1 MKLFGKEYNE
11 RTKHKI
17 YYIAGIKITRKDKC
31 AIYKDESDYLR
42 SIINAIG
49 TDKIPPAKGELR
61 QWQLECL
68 DLLKTFDKICRENG
82 LQYWLDFGTLLGALR
97 HKGFIPW
104 DDDIDTSML
113 YSDLEKLL
121 PILGERLKNSD
132 FYLRENH
139 KNNFQIRIRH
149 KKYNLGMDI
158 FPVYEYPKN
167 TLNTEEKENLIAEIT
182 QTRKLFEQKYCKK
195 FNEKTDINKIRDCI
209 AKLQDTFIPKDELP
223 SNPVLVRGI
232 DYSYAQNEF
241 IIPNDYIFPLCEI
254 EFEGCKFLS
263 PNKSAEYMTSLW
275 GEWMDMPKGVTG
287 IYEHFYNDYK
297 NKKDIKDKE

>member
-11 RTKHKI
+11 RTKHLI
-17 YYIAGIKITRKDKC
+17 YYLAGIRIIRKDKC
-31 AIYKDESDYLR
+31 TILKEENNYLK
-42 SIINAIG
+42 SVINAIG
-49 TDKIPPAKGELR
+49 IDKIPQASGELR

-121 PILGERLKNSD
+121 PILRERLKNSD
-132 FYLRENH
+132 FYLREYH

-158 FPVYEYPKN
+158 FPVYEYPKSSL
-167 TLNTEEKENLIAEIT
+167 TMEEKENLIAQIS
-182 QTRKLFEQKYCKK
+182 QKRKLFEQKYCKK
-195 FNEKTDINKIRDCI
+195 FNDKTDINKIRECI

-263 PNKSAEYMTSLW
+263 PNKSAEYLTYLF
-275 GEWMDMPKGVTG
+275 GEWMNMPKSFIG
-287 IYEHFYNDYK
+287 IYEHFYSDYK
-297 NKKDIKDKE
+297 NKKDIKDEK